1 VLGVPYIRP
10 RLRDASMSCKA
21 KFFQSPSEDVSRMFT
36 SPSPMIDQR
45 KSPQYLAA
53 IDLGSN
59 SFHLVVARIEDG
71 HVHIL
76 DRLREMVRLGG
87 GLDKNGRLTEEA
99 RIRAFSCLD
108 RFAER
113 VQKLPQGSVAAVG
126 TNTLR
131 QAKNSRQFLQ
141 SASEILGHP
150 ISIIGGKEEARLI
163 YLGVSHSLVAEG
175 GKRLVMDIGG
185 GSTELII
192 GEGFEPLHLS
202 SLEMGCVS
210 MSRAFFNNGEL
221 GKRNWEK
228 AKIAAHM
235 ELRPVR
241 HHFRKI
247 GWLSATGASG
257 TIRAAGSIVKALGL
271 GTYNITLD
279 SLYEIRNRMIAAGHV
294 KSLHLPGLD
303 SDRQPVFA
311 GGLAILMATFE
322 ALKIENMQV
331 SEGALREGLLYERL
345 GRIQSEDTRLKT
357 VSSVQQRFQIS
368 QKHARRVSVT
378 SHRLLTA
385 CEKAWNLGREDAER
399 LNWASS
405 LHEIGLAVSL
415 SGYQKHGAYLLDNA
429 DLPGFSLEEQ
439 DWMSVLVRC
448 QRKKI
453 SKKYFQGLPEK
464 DQKTALRL
472 AILLRLATLLHRSR
486 KDETAVI
493 EQIVAGEN
501 SLTLQFAQYEMIN
514 HPLQRASLE
523 QEAQYLKK
531 VDFDLRF
538 TS

>member
-1 VLGVPYIRP
+1 
-10 RLRDASMSCKA
+10 MN
-21 KFFQSPSEDVSRMFT
+21 
-36 SPSPMIDQR
+36 DQQ

-59 SFHLVVARIEDG
+59 SFHLIVARIEDG

-76 DRLREMVRLGG
+76 DRIKEMVRLGG

-99 RIRAFSCLD
+99 RIRALSCLD

-113 VQKLPQGSVAAVG
+113 VQKLPQGNVAAVG

-131 QAKNSRQFLQ
+131 KAKNSRQFLQ
-141 SASEILGHP
+141 SASEVLGHP
-150 ISIIGGKEEARLI
+150 ISIIGGKEEARLV
-163 YLGVSHSLVAEG
+163 YLGVSHSLVAED
-175 GKRLVMDIGG
+175 GKRFVMDIGG

-210 MSRAFFNNGEL
+210 MSRTFFRNGHL
-221 GKRNWEK
+221 SKKNWEK

-241 HHFRKI
+241 RHFRQI
-247 GWLSATGASG
+247 GWVSATGASG

-271 GTYNITLD
+271 ETYHITLD
-279 SLYEIRNRMIAAGHV
+279 SLYELRNRMIAAGHV
-294 KSLHLPGLD
+294 KNLDFPGLD

-311 GGLAILMATFE
+311 GGLAILIATFE
-322 ALKIENMQV
+322 ALRIDTMQV

-345 GRIQSEDTRLKT
+345 GRIRSEDTRLKT
-357 VSSVQQRFQIS
+357 ISSVQQRFQIS
-368 QKHARRVSVT
+368 QKHARRVSLT

-385 CEKAWNLGREDAER
+385 CEKAWNLRLEDAEI
-399 LNWASS
+399 LHWASC

-415 SGYQKHGAYLLDNA
+415 NGYQKHGAYLLEKA

-439 DWMSVLVRC
+439 DQMSVLVRC
-448 QRKKI
+448 HRKKI
-453 SKKYFQGLPEK
+453 SKKFFRNLPEK
-464 DQKTALRL
+464 NQETALRL

-493 EQIVAGEN
+493 EQVVASEN
-501 SLTLQFAQYEMIN
+501 NLTLQFAQYELIN

-523 QEAQYLKK
+523 QEAKYLEN
-531 VDFDLRF
+531 VDFNLKF

>member
-1 VLGVPYIRP
+1 
-10 RLRDASMSCKA
+10 M
-21 KFFQSPSEDVSRMFT
+21 PSSNMR
-36 SPSPMIDQR
+36 SLPMNDLQ

-76 DRLREMVRLGG
+76 DRIKEMVRLGG
-87 GLDKNGRLTEEA
+87 GLDKNGRLSEEA
-99 RIRAFSCLD
+99 RIRALSCLD

-113 VQKLPQGSVAAVG
+113 VQKLPLGSVAAVG

-131 QAKNSRQFLQ
+131 LAKNSRQFLQ
-141 SASEILGHP
+141 SASEVLGHP

-163 YLGVSHSLVAEG
+163 YLGVSHSLVAEN

-202 SLEMGCVS
+202 SLQMGCVS
-210 MSRAFFNNGEL
+210 VSRAFFKNGRL
-221 GKRNWEK
+221 GRRNWEN
-228 AKIAAHM
+228 AHIAAHL

-241 HHFRKI
+241 RHFRKI
-247 GWLSATGASG
+247 GWVSAAGASG
-257 TIRAAGSIVKALGL
+257 TIKAAGSIVKALGL
-271 GTYNITLD
+271 ETYHITLD
-279 SLYEIRNRMIAAGHV
+279 SLYEIRNRMIAAGQV
-294 KSLHLPGLD
+294 QDLRLPGLD
-303 SDRQPVFA
+303 SDRRPVFA

-322 ALKIENMQV
+322 ALQIETMQV

-357 VSSVQQRFQIS
+357 VSSVQQRFQVS
-368 QKHARRVSVT
+368 QKHARRVSLA
-378 SHRLLTA
+378 SHRLFTA
-385 CEKAWNLGREDAER
+385 CEKAWDLRLEDAER
-399 LNWASS
+399 LHWASS

-415 SGYQKHGAYLLDNA
+415 NSYQKHGAYLLANA

-439 DWMSVLVRC
+439 VWMSVLVRS

-453 SKKYFQGLPEK
+453 SEKFFRVLPEK

-486 KDETAVI
+486 KDETAVL
-493 EQIVAGEN
+493 EQVVAGEN
-501 SLTLQFAQYEMIN
+501 TLTLHFAPHELIN

-523 QEAQYLKK
+523 QETRYLQN
-531 VDFDLRF
+531 VDFDLKV

>member
-1 VLGVPYIRP
+1 MSNPIEIGITGQRMHL
-10 RLRDASMSCKA
+10 SMNEQQ
-21 KFFQSPSEDVSRMFT
+21 QSPH
-36 SPSPMIDQR
+36 
-45 KSPQYLAA
+45 YLAA

-76 DRLREMVRLGG
+76 DRIKEMVRLGG
-87 GLDKNGRLTEEA
+87 GLDKYGRLSEEA
-99 RIRAFSCLD
+99 RIRALSCLD

-113 VQKLPQGSVAAVG
+113 VQKLPLGSVAAVG

-141 SASEILGHP
+141 SASEVLGHP

-163 YLGVSHSLVAEG
+163 YLGVSHSLVAED

-210 MSRAFFNNGEL
+210 LSRACFRNGKL
-221 GKRNWEK
+221 GRKNWEK
-228 AKIAAHM
+228 AGIAAHL

-241 HHFRKI
+241 RNFRKI
-247 GWLSATGASG
+247 GWASATGASG
-257 TIRAAGSIVKALGL
+257 TIRAVASVLKALGL
-271 GTYNITLD
+271 ETYHITLD
-279 SLYEIRNRMIAAGHV
+279 GLYEIRSRMMAAGQV
-294 KSLHLPGLD
+294 KNLDLPGLD
-303 SDRQPVFA
+303 NDRKPVFA
-311 GGLAILMATFE
+311 GGLAILIATFE
-322 ALKIENMQV
+322 ALKIETMQV

-357 VSSVQQRFQIS
+357 ISSVQQRFQIS
-368 QKHARRVSVT
+368 QNHGRRVSLT
-378 SHRLLTA
+378 SHRLLTE
-385 CEKAWNLGREDAER
+385 CEKAWNLQIEDAEV
-399 LNWASS
+399 LHWASS

-415 SGYQKHGAYLLDNA
+415 SGYQKHGAYLLKKA

-439 DWMSVLVRC
+439 DRMSVLVRC
-448 QRKKI
+448 HRKKI
-453 SKKYFQGLPEK
+453 SKKYFSALPEK
-464 DQKTALRL
+464 DRETVLRL

-493 EQIVAGEN
+493 EQVIAGEN
-501 SLTLQFAQYEMIN
+501 NLTLQFAAYELIN
-514 HPLQRASLE
+514 HPLQRVSLE
-523 QEAQYLKK
+523 QEARYLRK
-531 VDFDLRF
+531 VDFNLTF